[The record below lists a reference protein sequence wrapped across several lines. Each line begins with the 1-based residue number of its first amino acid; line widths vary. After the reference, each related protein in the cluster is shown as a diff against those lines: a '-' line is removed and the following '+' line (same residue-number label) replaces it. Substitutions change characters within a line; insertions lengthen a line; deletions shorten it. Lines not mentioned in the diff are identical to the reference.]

1 MSSNNIKAR
10 SNGSFAGGLITGV
23 SGMSAA
29 SFDSTQPIK
38 AGVENF
44 DSDRT
49 GTPRASQSPRS
60 SAYAAPES
68 ARVERST
75 DSQNRASQ
83 LGVLPLNV
91 EASGGSL
98 LSSGANKQVG
108 SA

>member
-1 MSSNNIKAR
+1 
-10 SNGSFAGGLITGV
+10 
-23 SGMSAA
+23 MSAS

-38 AGVENF
+38 AGIDNF
-44 DSDRT
+44 DSDQT
-49 GTPRASQSPRS
+49 GTPRASQSTRS
-60 SAYAAPES
+60 SAYAVPES

-75 DSQNRASQ
+75 DSQDRASQ

-108 SA
+108 SV